1 MNTLLFSLYF
11 TSKTQNSRRCKF
23 CFTIDH
29 MNGPHQYPPQEYEEV
44 MLQQQSTKVIDK
56 EINRNS
62 CTSYMAQMLQV

>member
-11 TSKTQNSRRCKF
+11 TMKTQNSRRCKF
-23 CFTIDH
+23 CCTIDH